1 MISTGF
7 LRWICV
13 NFPSTMGSPAYQH
26 LETDTGT
33 RDSLTWEVDG
43 IRMGHAV
50 SKFRSLTQF
59 TATSAMTDVVRLH
72 LGLRGNYSFQHR
84 QLDTTFDLIGGHH
97 NILYSKDFEM
107 TVYNRTLEL
116 ETFGVQFPRETF
128 LNFTH
133 NATDLLKRFS
143 DRILKGEPV
152 VLTDEWGAV
161 DPAIHQV
168 IDQIIHHRYN
178 GDLQR
183 LFLLSKSIELLVCC
197 AESCEQATRASA
209 QPQFL
214 KSTTDKEKVIAARD
228 FVNTRIDAPPS
239 LSEIARA
246 VGLNEYKLKRGFKET
261 FHTTVFGY
269 LTGQRLGLAR
279 RHLLDSQKTAAEI
292 AFELGYST
300 PQHFNN
306 AFKKH
311 FGHTPDSIRPG
322 RREARSDRD
331 AKR

>member
-1 MISTGF
+1 MTHTP
-7 LRWICV
+7 L
-13 NFPSTMGSPAYQH
+13 H

-33 RDSLTWEVDG
+33 RDSLSWEFDG

-50 SKFRSLTQF
+50 SKFRVLTEF
-59 TATSAMTDVVRLH
+59 TAASPMTDVVRLH
-72 LGLRGNYSFQHR
+72 IGLKGNYSFQHR

-107 TVYNRTLEL
+107 TVYNRTFEL

-128 LNFTH
+128 LNFTQ

-143 DRILKGEPV
+143 ERIIKGEPV
-152 VLTDEWGAV
+152 ILTDDWGAV
-161 DPAIHQV
+161 DPAIQQV
-168 IDQIIHHRYN
+168 IDQILHHSYT

-183 LFLLSKSIELLVCC
+183 LFLLSKSIELLVLC
-197 AESCEQATRASA
+197 AESCDRATRAN
-209 QPQFL
+209 PQYL
-214 KSTTDKEKVIAARD
+214 RSDADKERILAARD
-228 FVNTRIDAPPS
+228 LVNESVHCPPS
-239 LSEIARA
+239 LSEIART

-261 FHTTVFGY
+261 FQTTVFGY
-269 LTGQRLGLAR
+269 LTAQRLQLAR
-279 RHLLDSQKTAAEI
+279 RYLLDSQKTAAEI

-306 AFKKH
+306 AFRKH

-322 RREARSDRD
+322 RREARSDRN